1 MAGATNGPVRSW
13 DINKVCN
20 WLQKEK
26 LSTYIDVFKENKIT
40 GEKFLRFTEKDF
52 QELGLPSEAIRQI
65 THFTTAQSNQ
75 ANQNEHRVASTN
87 KNTGP
92 ITPNVRADAST
103 LIQPSIQIWNEIEKN
118 EISLLK
124 LEVHQKQF
132 NIEAK
137 HPKFRLPLLYFS
149 ARHNNIK
156 AVELLLKY
164 NANINSADSP
174 AGSTALHVASYNG
187 YPEVVKILLSN
198 KADPYI
204 RNGSSYTSI
213 EEGSMGNKKNKEEII
228 KNFKEF
234 NSSESDYMNSQS
246 SNLLV
251 DSLAKLDLS
260 KSTIVGSSNN
270 PENGNVSQSFIG
282 DSLSVEGLSMNSAV
296 IGSTITPVKLW
307 DIDEVC
313 RCLKNSWILR
323 VYSYL

>member
-103 LIQPSIQIWNEIEKN
+103 LIQPSIQIWNEIEKD

-164 NANINSADSP
+164 NANINSAIHQ
-174 AGSTALHVASYNG
+174 LV
-187 YPEVVKILLSN
+187 LQL
-198 KADPYI
+198 
-204 RNGSSYTSI
+204 
-213 EEGSMGNKKNKEEII
+213 
-228 KNFKEF
+228 
-234 NSSESDYMNSQS
+234 YM
-246 SNLLV
+246 LLV
-251 DSLAKLDLS
+251 
-260 KSTIVGSSNN
+260 I
-270 PENGNVSQSFIG
+270 
-282 DSLSVEGLSMNSAV
+282 MV
-296 IGSTITPVKLW
+296 IPRL
-307 DIDEVC
+307 
-313 RCLKNSWILR
+313 
-323 VYSYL
+323 